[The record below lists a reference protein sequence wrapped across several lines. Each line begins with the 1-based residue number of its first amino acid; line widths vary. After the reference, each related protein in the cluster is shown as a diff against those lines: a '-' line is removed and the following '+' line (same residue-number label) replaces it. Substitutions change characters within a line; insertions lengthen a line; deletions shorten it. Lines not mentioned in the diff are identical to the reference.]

1 MKEEKTI
8 GTERGIT
15 MEEWNARQRNQQ
27 IQSANVTSK
36 YQYGKK
42 KKVFHIF
49 IFLFTK
55 DQRSLVFSDRVLQE
69 IIFNRPTPLN

>member
-42 KKVFHIF
+42 KKSFPYFYFF
-49 IFLFTK
+49 IYQGSKEFG
-55 DQRSLVFSDRVLQE
+55 VL
-69 IIFNRPTPLN
+69 R